1 MEGLALNYEVLEAL
15 NQIAQE
21 KNVDKNL
28 VIETLKVG
36 LLSAAKKRY
45 GMADNVEVEIDP
57 GSGAIRVYA
66 VKQVV
71 DGEEGSLTTIPV
83 AQAQAID
90 PAAGVGSTVREP
102 LNFTEFGRN
111 AIQTAKQILV
121 QRVREAE
128 RDKIFDDYHARIG
141 EIVTGAVQQV
151 SRGEVYVNLGRTEA
165 VLPVK
170 EQIRKEKYRQGD
182 TLRAYV
188 SDVLKTTKGPQVI
201 LSRTHPKFL
210 EKLFHLEV
218 PEVYEGLVE
227 LKAVAREPG
236 ERSKIAV
243 SSKEE
248 RIDPVGACVGMKGA
262 RVQAIVREL
271 SNERIDIVPW
281 SQDEATFLSRSL
293 SPAKVVR
300 VAVDRKDHRMVALVD
315 EDQLSLAI
323 GKSGQNARLAAQ
335 LTGWHIDIMTE
346 AEYQERLK
354 ERQATRVPLAEVP
367 GLDEKVIEHLKTVG
381 VETANDLSATP
392 LNDLLQVPDL
402 TEADA
407 QKMVQASSE
416 AVSSAVAAY
425 RAAQKAA
432 KAAAKAAAAE
442 EAARA
447 AAEAAA
453 AEEAARAA
461 AEATAA
467 EEAAKAAAEATAA
480 EEASE
485 TAAAETAGE
494 GAASAEE
501 PGESTPE
508 QPSDALAATGSETA
522 KGTE

>member
-1 MEGLALNYEVLEAL
+1 MNYEVLEAL

-21 KNVDKNL
+21 KNVDKSL

-83 AQAQAID
+83 ARAQAID

-102 LNFTEFGRN
+102 LNFMEFGRN

-128 RDKIFDDYHARIG
+128 RDRIFDDYHARIG
-141 EIVTGAVQQV
+141 EIVTGVVQQV
-151 SRGEVYVNLGRTEA
+151 SRGDVYVNLGRTEA

-182 TLRAYV
+182 TIRAYV

-227 LKAVAREPG
+227 IKAVAREPG

-243 SSKEE
+243 YSKDE

-300 VAVDRKDHRMVALVD
+300 VAVDKKDRRMVALVD
-315 EDQLSLAI
+315 ADQLSLAI

-346 AEYQERLK
+346 EEYQERLK

-367 GLDEKVIEHLKTVG
+367 GLDERVVEHLKAMG
-381 VETANDLSATP
+381 VETANDLSTTP
-392 LNDLLQVPDL
+392 LHDLLQIPDL
-402 TEADA
+402 TEEDA

-416 AVSSAVAAY
+416 AVASALAAY

-432 KAAAKAAAAE
+432 KVAAAA
-442 EAARA
+442 
-447 AAEAAA
+447 AAA
-453 AEEAARAA
+453 AAG
-461 AEATAA
+461 A
-467 EEAAKAAAEATAA
+467 EEAAKEAVPAEKGEAGA
-480 EEASE
+480 EEIGGPA
-485 TAAAETAGE
+485 
-494 GAASAEE
+494 
-501 PGESTPE
+501 PE
-508 QPSDALAATGSETA
+508 ALAAAGPETD
-522 KGTE
+522 KKTE

>member
-1 MEGLALNYEVLEAL
+1 MNYDVLEAL

-21 KNVDKNL
+21 KNVDKDL

-45 GMADNVEVEIDP
+45 GMADNIEVEVDP

-71 DGEEGSLTTIPV
+71 DGEEGSFTTIPV

-90 PAAGVGSTVREP
+90 PAAGVGSIVREP
-102 LNFTEFGRN
+102 LNFADFGRN

-141 EIVTGAVQQV
+141 EIATGTVQQV

-182 TLRAYV
+182 TVRAYV

-281 SQDEATFLSRSL
+281 SQDEATFLSRAL

-346 AEYQERLK
+346 GEYQERLK
-354 ERQATRVPLAEVP
+354 ERQATRVPLADLP
-367 GLDEKVIEHLKTVG
+367 GLDEKVIEHLKTMG
-381 VETANDLSATP
+381 VETANDLSAVP
-392 LNDLLQVPDL
+392 LNDLLQVPGVSQ
-402 TEADA
+402 ADA
-407 QKMVQASSE
+407 EKIVQTSSE
-416 AVSSAVAAY
+416 AVAAAAAAY
-425 RAAQKAA
+425 RAVQKAA
-432 KAAAKAAAAE
+432 RAAAKAEAAAL
-442 EAARA
+442 AAATAA

-453 AEEAARAA
+453 AEAAA
-461 AEATAA
+461 AESTPAGGVAAESTPADDVSVAA
-467 EEAAKAAAEATAA
+467 EEAGKP
-480 EEASE
+480 AS
-485 TAAAETAGE
+485 
-494 GAASAEE
+494 
-501 PGESTPE
+501 E
-508 QPSDALAATGSETA
+508 QPSNALAAA
-522 KGTE
+522 GTETSQDTE